1 VIEPVFEVFARKN
14 RGEPLRHIGFVN
26 AMNGDLARVYAWK
39 EYDEQNWEEMCVI
52 PRSAII
58 PVDPEHSTF
67 VTMMGQDSAQEIVHA
82 RGTGSY
88 GGSEMAVKE
97 AR

>member
-1 VIEPVFEVFARKN
+1 MIEPVFEVFARKS

-26 AMNGDLARVYAWK
+26 AMDGDLARVYAWK
-39 EYDEQNWEEMCVI
+39 KYDEQNWEEMCIV

-58 PVDPEHSTF
+58 PVDPQESQF
-67 VTMMGQDSAQEIVHA
+67 VTLMGNHREQALVHA
-82 RGTGSY
+82 RATGSY
-88 GGSEMAVKE
+88 GGAEVAGG